1 MPISNSRCVG
11 YREEWAN
18 SVTQL
23 ASAVRYGPFYPG
35 CCTRLITAID
45 RISEVGAETLDA
57 KMQTT
62 DATGDFVDVLD
73 HAGNAIS
80 FVQWADGSA
89 IIKRVEVGPG
99 TLSSD
104 ADDTITA
111 GTNFKWYNCNIPSE
125 FYWLLTGA
133 SGTSDTFSAFNEY
146 LP

>member
-18 SVTQL
+18 AVTQL
-23 ASAVRYGPFYPG
+23 VGAIRYGPFYPG
-35 CCTRLITAID
+35 CCTRAIFRID
-45 RISEVGAETLDA
+45 RTAEVGAETMDA
-57 KMQTT
+57 KLQTT

-73 HAGNAIS
+73 HAGAAVG

-89 IIKRVEVGPG
+89 IPKTIEVGPG
-99 TLSSD
+99 VLSSD

-111 GTNFKWYNCNIPSE
+111 GTNFKWYNVSLPSE
-125 FYWLLTGA
+125 FYILITGA
-133 SGTSDTFSAFNEY
+133 GGTSDTFSAVNEY